1 MDFMA
6 MEYNVTDLLIQKKSQ
21 RLAIIAK
28 MQFCMRIEEQIIW
41 FKLFTCLVFQT
52 LSAITLA
59 MSCLASNQNYVLR
72 DLVQ

>member
-28 MQFCMRIEEQIIW
+28 MQFCMRI
-41 FKLFTCLVFQT
+41 
-52 LSAITLA
+52 
-59 MSCLASNQNYVLR
+59 
-72 DLVQ
+72 